1 MPTGTSSGTA
11 VEGNGVASETARPE
25 AAVPLPEPRAPR
37 HRSGHSW
44 RSRTWWSTPRL
55 VRGLT
60 GLCLVA
66 LLAAGTATGTV
77 LGGARDGTDVI
88 GHQAAPQVVRSADLY
103 FALNDMDAQAANLL
117 LFGGDPD
124 YTAPRKETLDTYE
137 QRRTQADNDLQRVTE
152 AVADDAAGQRA
163 VRTVIGELG
172 QYEALVARAQLL
184 EEQAHAPAGRPSADA
199 LAAYHQATDL
209 LRQRLLPAVDD
220 VTRANAAVVDRNYT
234 DQRDALSG
242 GWWTILVTG
251 LLALAALGLLQR
263 VLAVRF
269 RRLVNVPLA
278 ATTLLALAGLITAL
292 TLTSRAD
299 HQLVVAKS
307 NSFDSVIALSRARAV
322 AYDLNA
328 DESRYLTDPARA
340 AAYEQSFLDKTQSF
354 ARVDGAALATYDD
367 KLAALADKHRAD
379 HGQVGFGGYL
389 GDELRNITFPG
400 EQDAAERV
408 LTAFQQYQRDDRK
421 IRELNAQGKLKE
433 AVTFDTGT
441 TPGQSNADFDVL
453 SAALD
458 DNQAINQRA
467 FDGAVAATDDDL
479 GATTAGLG
487 AAALAAALALTALG
501 VRPRL
506 REFA

>member
-1 MPTGTSSGTA
+1 M
-11 VEGNGVASETARPE
+11 
-25 AAVPLPEPRAPR
+25 PLPAPRAPR
-37 HRSGHSW
+37 HLSGRSW
-44 RSRTWWSTPRL
+44 RSRDWWNTPRL
-55 VRGLT
+55 VRALT
-60 GLCLVA
+60 GLCLAA
-66 LLAAGTATGTV
+66 LLVAGAATGAV
-77 LGGARDGTDVI
+77 LGEARDGTDVI

-117 LFGGDPD
+117 LFGADPD
-124 YTAPRKETLDTYE
+124 YTALRKQTLDTYE
-137 QRRTQADNDLQRVTE
+137 QRRSQADTDLQRVTE
-152 AVADDAAGQRA
+152 AVAGDAAGQRA
-163 VRTVIGELG
+163 VQTVIGELG
-172 QYEALVARAQLL
+172 RYEALVARAQLL

-199 LAAYHQATDL
+199 LAAYRQATDL
-209 LRQRLLPAVDD
+209 LRQQLLPAVDE
-220 VTRANAAVVDRNYT
+220 VTKANAAVVEGNYT
-234 DQRDALSG
+234 DRRDALAG
-242 GWWTILVTG
+242 GWWWILLTG
-251 LLALAALGLLQR
+251 LFALVVLGLLQR
-263 VLAVRF
+263 LLAVRF

-278 ATTLLALAGLITAL
+278 VTSLLTVIGLVTAL

-354 ARVDGAALATYDD
+354 ARVDGATLTTYNDR
-367 KLAALADKHRAD
+367 LAALADKHRAG
-379 HGQVGFGGYL
+379 HGQVGFDGYL
-389 GDELRNITFPG
+389 GDELRNITFAG

-433 AVTFDTGT
+433 AVTYNTGL
-441 TPGQSNADFDVL
+441 TPGQSNADFGTL

-467 FDGAVAATDDDL
+467 FEAAVATTDDDL
-479 GATTAGLG
+479 DATTAGLG
-487 AAALAAALALTALG
+487 AAALAAALAMAALG

>member
-1 MPTGTSSGTA
+1 MGKT
-11 VEGNGVASETARPE
+11 VASETARQE
-25 AAVPLPEPRAPR
+25 TAVPLPAPRAPR
-37 HRSGHSW
+37 HLFGSSW
-44 RSRTWWSTPRL
+44 RSRAWWTTPRL
-55 VRGLT
+55 VRALT
-60 GLCLVA
+60 GLCLAA
-66 LLAAGTATGTV
+66 LLVAATVIAAV

-117 LFGGDPD
+117 LFGADPD
-124 YTAPRKETLDTYE
+124 YAALRRETLDTYE
-137 QRRTQADNDLQRVTE
+137 QRRTQADTDLQRVAE
-152 AVADDAAGQRA
+152 AVTGDAAGQRA
-163 VRTVIGELG
+163 VQTVIGELG
-172 QYEALVARAQLL
+172 RYEALVARAQLL
-184 EEQAHAPAGRPSADA
+184 EEQARAQAGRPSADA
-199 LAAYHQATDL
+199 LAAYRQATDL
-209 LRQRLLPAVDD
+209 LRQQLLPAVDE
-220 VTRANAAVVDRNYT
+220 VTKANAAVVEGNYT
-234 DQRDALSG
+234 DQRAALAG
-242 GWWTILVTG
+242 GWWWILFTG
-251 LLALAALGLLQR
+251 LTTLIVLGLLQR

-278 ATTLLALAGLITAL
+278 AASLLTVVGLVAALSLA
-292 TLTSRAD
+292 SRAD
-299 HQLVVAKS
+299 DQLVVAKS
-307 NSFDSVIALSRARAV
+307 DSFDSVIALSRARAV

-354 ARVDGAALATYDD
+354 ARVDGATLASYDD
-367 KLAALADKHRAD
+367 RLAALADKHRAD

-389 GDELRNITFPG
+389 GDELRNITFTG

-408 LTAFQQYQRDDRK
+408 LAAFQQYQRDDRK

-433 AVTFDTGT
+433 AVTYNTGLN
-441 TPGQSNADFDVL
+441 PGQSNADFGVL

-467 FDGAVAATDDDL
+467 FEAAVATTDDDL
-479 GATTAGLG
+479 AATAAALG
-487 AAALAAALALTALG
+487 AAALAAALALTASG

>member
-1 MPTGTSSGTA
+1 M
-11 VEGNGVASETARPE
+11 
-25 AAVPLPEPRAPR
+25 PLPEPRAPR

-44 RSRTWWSTPRL
+44 RSRTWWNTPRL

-66 LLAAGTATGTV
+66 LLAAGTATATV
-77 LGGARDGTDVI
+77 LGGARGGTDVI

-152 AVADDAAGQRA
+152 AVAGDAAGQRA

-172 QYEALVARAQLL
+172 RYEALVARAQLL

-263 VLAVRF
+263 VLTARF

-278 ATTLLALAGLITAL
+278 ATTLLVLAGLITAL

-307 NSFDSVIALSRARAV
+307 DSFDSVIALSRARAV

-354 ARVDGAALATYDD
+354 ARVDGAALATYND

-408 LTAFQQYQRDDRK
+408 LTAFQQYQRDDRR

-441 TPGQSNADFDVL
+441 TPGQSNADFGVL

-487 AAALAAALALTALG
+487 AAALVAALALTALG

>member
-1 MPTGTSSGTA
+1 M
-11 VEGNGVASETARPE
+11 
-25 AAVPLPEPRAPR
+25 
-37 HRSGHSW
+37 
-44 RSRTWWSTPRL
+44 
-55 VRGLT
+55 RGLT
-60 GLCLVA
+60 ALGLVA
-66 LLAAGTATGTV
+66 LLAAGTATATV

-117 LFGGDPD
+117 LFGADPD
-124 YTAPRKETLDTYE
+124 YTALRKATMDTYE
-137 QRRTQADNDLQRVTE
+137 QRRAQADTDLQHVTE
-152 AVADDAAGQRA
+152 AVAGDAAGQRA
-163 VRTVIGELG
+163 VQTVIGELG

-184 EEQAHAPAGRPSADA
+184 EDQAHAQAGRPSAEA

-209 LRQRLLPAVDD
+209 LSQRLLPAVDE
-220 VTRANAAVVDRNYT
+220 VTKANAAVVERNYT
-234 DQRDALSG
+234 DQRDALAG
-242 GWWTILVTG
+242 GWWEILVTG

-278 ATTLLALAGLITAL
+278 ATTVIAFAGLVTAL

-328 DESRYLTDPARA
+328 DESRYLTDLARA
-340 AAYEQSFLDKTQSF
+340 VAYEQSFLDKTQSF
-354 ARVDGAALATYDD
+354 ARVDGATLATYND

-400 EQDAAERV
+400 EQEAAERV

-421 IRELNAQGKLKE
+421 IRELNAQGKHKE
-433 AVTFDTGT
+433 AVTFNTGT

-458 DNQAINQRA
+458 DSQAINQRA
-467 FDGAVAATDDDL
+467 FEHAVATTDDDL
-479 GATTAGLG
+479 DATTAGLG

>member
-1 MPTGTSSGTA
+1 M
-11 VEGNGVASETARPE
+11 
-25 AAVPLPEPRAPR
+25 RA
-37 HRSGHSW
+37 
-44 RSRTWWSTPRL
+44 L
-55 VRGLT
+55 A
-60 GLCLVA
+60 GLCLMT
-66 LLAAGTATGTV
+66 LLAAGATTATV

-88 GHQAAPQVVRSADLY
+88 GHRAAPQVVRSADLY

-117 LFGGDPD
+117 LFGADPD
-124 YTAPRKETLDTYE
+124 YAALRKATLDTYE
-137 QRRTQADNDLQRVTE
+137 QRRTQADTDLQRVTE
-152 AVADDAAGQRA
+152 AVAGDAAGQRA
-163 VRTVIGELG
+163 VQTVIGELG
-172 QYEALVARAQLL
+172 RYEALVARAQLL
-184 EEQAHAPAGRPSADA
+184 EDQAHASAGRPSADA
-199 LAAYHQATDL
+199 LAAYRQATDL
-209 LRQRLLPAVDD
+209 LRQQLLPAVDE
-220 VTRANAAVVDRNYT
+220 VTKANAVVVERNYT
-234 DQRDALSG
+234 DQRDALAG
-242 GWWTILVTG
+242 GWWGILVTG
-251 LLALAALGLLQR
+251 LLALAALVGLQR
-263 VLAVRF
+263 LLAVRY

-278 ATTLLALAGLITAL
+278 VTTLLTLAGLVTAL
-292 TLTSRAD
+292 TLASRVD

-354 ARVDGAALATYDD
+354 ARVDGATLASYSD
-367 KLAALADKHRAD
+367 KLAALADRHRAD

-389 GDELRNITFPG
+389 GDELRNITFAG
-400 EQDAAERV
+400 EQEAAERV
-408 LTAFQQYQRDDRK
+408 LAAFQQYQRDDRK

-453 SAALD
+453 STALD
-458 DNQAINQRA
+458 DTQAINQRA

-479 GATTAGLG
+479 DATTAGLG

>member
-1 MPTGTSSGTA
+1 M
-11 VEGNGVASETARPE
+11 
-25 AAVPLPEPRAPR
+25 PLPEPRAPR

-103 FALNDMDAQAANLL
+103 FALSDMDAQAANLL

>member
-1 MPTGTSSGTA
+1 M
-11 VEGNGVASETARPE
+11 
-25 AAVPLPEPRAPR
+25 
-37 HRSGHSW
+37 
-44 RSRTWWSTPRL
+44 
-55 VRGLT
+55 RGLT

-66 LLAAGTATGTV
+66 LLGVGTATATV

-117 LFGGDPD
+117 LFGADPD
-124 YTAPRKETLDTYE
+124 YTALRKDTLDTYE
-137 QRRTQADNDLQRVTE
+137 RRRTQADTDLQRVTE
-152 AVADDAAGQRA
+152 AVAGDAAGQRA
-163 VRTVIGELG
+163 VQTVIGELG

-209 LRQRLLPAVDD
+209 LRQRLLPAIDE
-220 VTRANAAVVDRNYT
+220 VTKANAAVVERNYT

-242 GWWTILVTG
+242 GWWGILVTG

-263 VLAVRF
+263 LLAVRF

-278 ATTLLALAGLITAL
+278 ATTLLTLAGLVTAL
-292 TLTSRAD
+292 TLASRAD

-354 ARVDGAALATYDD
+354 ARIDGATLASYND

-400 EQDAAERV
+400 EQEAAERV
-408 LTAFQQYQRDDRK
+408 LAAFQQYQRDDRK
-421 IRELNAQGKLKE
+421 IRELNAQGKLKG

-441 TPGQSNADFDVL
+441 TAGQSNADFDVL
-453 SAALD
+453 SAALE

-479 GATTAGLG
+479 DATTAGLG
-487 AAALAAALALTALG
+487 AAALAAALALTAAG

>member
-1 MPTGTSSGTA
+1 M
-11 VEGNGVASETARPE
+11 
-25 AAVPLPEPRAPR
+25 PRAPQ
-37 HRSGHSW
+37 HRLGISW
-44 RSRTWWSTPRL
+44 RSRVWWNTPRL

-60 GLCLVA
+60 GLCLAA

-77 LGGARDGTDVI
+77 LGGARDGMDVI
-88 GHQAAPQVVRSADLY
+88 GHEAAPQVVRSADLY

-117 LFGGDPD
+117 LFGADPD
-124 YTAPRKETLDTYE
+124 YAALRKETLDTYE
-137 QRRTQADNDLQRVTE
+137 QRRTQADADLQRVTE
-152 AVADDAAGQRA
+152 AVAGDAAGQRA
-163 VRTVIGELG
+163 VQTVIGELG
-172 QYEALVARAQLL
+172 RYEALVARAQLL
-184 EEQAHAPAGRPSADA
+184 EEQAHAAAGRPSADA
-199 LAAYHQATDL
+199 LVAYRQATDL

-220 VTRANAAVVDRNYT
+220 VTKANAAVVEHNYT
-234 DQRDALSG
+234 DRRDALAG
-242 GWWTILVTG
+242 GWWGILVTG

-263 VLAVRF
+263 LLTVRF

-278 ATTLLALAGLITAL
+278 VTSLLTVVGLVTAL

-328 DESRYLTDPARA
+328 DESRYLSDPARS

-354 ARVDGAALATYDD
+354 ARVDGATLATYNDR
-367 KLAALADKHRAD
+367 LAALADKHRAD

-389 GDELRNITFPG
+389 GDELRNITFAG

-408 LTAFQQYQRDDRK
+408 LAAFQQYQRDDRK

-433 AVTFDTGT
+433 AVTFNTGL
-441 TPGQSNADFDVL
+441 TPGQSNADFGTL
-453 SAALD
+453 SSALD

-467 FDGAVAATDDDL
+467 FEAAVATTDDDL
-479 GATTAGLG
+479 DATTAGLG

>member
-1 MPTGTSSGTA
+1 M
-11 VEGNGVASETARPE
+11 
-25 AAVPLPEPRAPR
+25 RA
-37 HRSGHSW
+37 
-44 RSRTWWSTPRL
+44 
-55 VRGLT
+55 LT
-60 GLCLVA
+60 GVCLAA
-66 LLAAGTATGTV
+66 LLAAGAVTGSV

-117 LFGGDPD
+117 LFGADPD
-124 YTAPRKETLDTYE
+124 YTALRKQTLDTYE
-137 QRRTQADNDLQRVTE
+137 QRRTQADNDLQRVAE
-152 AVADDAAGQRA
+152 AVAGDAAGQRA
-163 VRTVIGELG
+163 VQTVIGELG
-172 QYEALVARAQLL
+172 QYEAQVARAQLL
-184 EEQAHAPAGRPSADA
+184 EEQAHAQAGRPPADA
-199 LAAYHQATDL
+199 LAAYRQATDL
-209 LRQRLLPAVDD
+209 LRQRLLPAVDE
-220 VTRANAAVVDRNYT
+220 VTKANASVVEHNYS
-234 DQRDALSG
+234 DQRDALAG
-242 GWWTILVTG
+242 GWWTILVFG

-263 VLAVRF
+263 LLAVRF

-278 ATTLLALAGLITAL
+278 AATLLALAGLITAL
-292 TLTSRAD
+292 TLASRAD
-299 HQLVVAKS
+299 HHLVVAKS

-340 AAYEQSFLDKTQSF
+340 AAYEQSYLDKTQLF
-354 ARVDGAALATYDD
+354 ARVDGATLATYNDR
-367 KLAALADKHRAD
+367 LAALADRHRAD

-408 LTAFQQYQRDDRK
+408 LAAFQQYQRDDRK

-433 AVTFDTGT
+433 AVTFDTGL
-441 TPGQSNADFDVL
+441 TPGQSNADFDAL

-458 DNQAINQRA
+458 DTQAINQRA
-467 FDGAVAATDDDL
+467 FETAVATTDDDL

-501 VRPRL
+501 VRSRL

>member
-1 MPTGTSSGTA
+1 M
-11 VEGNGVASETARPE
+11 ENEVAPETAPPE
-25 AAVPLPEPRAPR
+25 AAVQVSESRAPR
-37 HRSGHSW
+37 HRPGRAW
-44 RSRTWWSTPRL
+44 RSRAWWNTPRL

-60 GLCLVA
+60 GLCLAA
-66 LLAAGTATGTV
+66 LLAAGTATGAV

-117 LFGGDPD
+117 LFGADPD
-124 YTAPRKETLDTYE
+124 YTTLRKQTLDTYE
-137 QRRTQADNDLQRVTE
+137 QRRGQADTDLQRVTE
-152 AVADDAAGQRA
+152 AVVGDATGQRA
-163 VRTVIGELG
+163 VQTVIGELG

-184 EEQAHAPAGRPSADA
+184 EDQAHAPAGRPSADA
-199 LAAYHQATDL
+199 LTAYRQATDL
-209 LRQRLLPAVDD
+209 LRQRLLPAVDE
-220 VTRANAAVVDRNYT
+220 VTKANASVVQRNYT
-234 DQRDALSG
+234 DQRDALAG
-242 GWWTILVTG
+242 GWWTVLAAG
-251 LLALAALGLLQR
+251 LLALAALGVLQR

-278 ATTLLALAGLITAL
+278 VTTLLTLVGLVTAL

-307 NSFDSVIALSRARAV
+307 NSFDSVIALGRARAV

-340 AAYEQSFLDKTQSF
+340 AAYEQTFLDKTQSF
-354 ARVDGAALATYDD
+354 ARVDGATLATYNDR
-367 KLAALADKHRAD
+367 LAALADRHRGD
-379 HGQVGFGGYL
+379 HHQVGFGGYL

-400 EQDAAERV
+400 EQEAAERV
-408 LTAFQQYQRDDRK
+408 LTTFQQYQRDDRK

-433 AVTFDTGT
+433 AVTFNTGT
-441 TPGQSNADFDVL
+441 TPGQSNADFDAL

-458 DNQAINQRA
+458 DNQAINQHA
-467 FDGAVAATDDDL
+467 FDAAVAATDDDL
-479 GATTAGLG
+479 DALTAALG

-501 VRPRL
+501 VRSRL

>member
-1 MPTGTSSGTA
+1 MENTVT
-11 VEGNGVASETARPE
+11 SETARPE
-25 AAVPLPEPRAPR
+25 TAAPLPAPRAPH
-37 HRSGHSW
+37 HRLGRSW
-44 RSRTWWSTPRL
+44 RSRAWWNTPRL

-60 GLCLVA
+60 GLCLAA
-66 LLAAGTATGTV
+66 LLVAGTATAAV

-117 LFGGDPD
+117 LFGADPD
-124 YTAPRKETLDTYE
+124 YTTLRKETLDTYE
-137 QRRTQADNDLQRVTE
+137 QRRTQADTDLQRVTE
-152 AVADDAAGQRA
+152 AVAGDAAGQRA
-163 VRTVIGELG
+163 VQTVIGELG
-172 QYEALVARAQLL
+172 RYEALVARAQLL

-199 LAAYHQATDL
+199 LAAYRQATDL
-209 LRQRLLPAVDD
+209 LRQQLLPAVDD
-220 VTRANAAVVDRNYT
+220 VTKANAAVVDRSYA
-234 DQRDALSG
+234 DQRGALAG
-242 GWWTILVTG
+242 GWWWILLSG
-251 LLALAALGLLQR
+251 LVALVALGLLQR
-263 VLAVRF
+263 LLAVRF

-278 ATTLLALAGLITAL
+278 ITTLLTVVGLVAALALA
-292 TLTSRAD
+292 SRAD
-299 HQLVVAKS
+299 DQLVVAKS

-328 DESRYLTDPARA
+328 DESRYLTDPSRA
-340 AAYEQSFLDKTQSF
+340 AAYEHSFLDKTQSF
-354 ARVDGAALATYDD
+354 ARVDGATLATYDA
-367 KLAALADKHRAD
+367 KLAALADRHRAD

-408 LTAFQQYQRDDRK
+408 LAAFQQYQRDDRK
-421 IRELNAQGKLKE
+421 IRELNTQGKLKE
-433 AVTFDTGT
+433 AVTYNTGL
-441 TPGQSNADFDVL
+441 TPGQSNADFGIL

-467 FDGAVAATDDDL
+467 FEAAVATTDDDL
-479 GATTAGLG
+479 DAITAGLG
-487 AAALAAALALTALG
+487 AAALTVALVLTALG

>member
-1 MPTGTSSGTA
+1 M
-11 VEGNGVASETARPE
+11 
-25 AAVPLPEPRAPR
+25 
-37 HRSGHSW
+37 
-44 RSRTWWSTPRL
+44 
-55 VRGLT
+55 RGLT

-66 LLAAGTATGTV
+66 LLAAGAATATV

-117 LFGGDPD
+117 LFGADPD
-124 YTAPRKETLDTYE
+124 YTALRKETLDTYE
-137 QRRTQADNDLQRVTE
+137 QRRAQADTDLQRVTE
-152 AVADDAAGQRA
+152 AVAGDAAGQRA

-184 EEQAHAPAGRPSADA
+184 EEQAHASVGRPSADA

-209 LRQRLLPAVDD
+209 LRQRLLPAVDE
-220 VTRANAAVVDRNYT
+220 VTKANASVVERNYT
-234 DQRDALSG
+234 DQRAALAG
-242 GWWTILVTG
+242 GWWEILIAG
-251 LLALAALGLLQR
+251 LVALAALGVLQR
-263 VLAVRF
+263 LLAVRF

-278 ATTLLALAGLITAL
+278 ITTLLALAGLVTAL
-292 TLTSRAD
+292 TLASQAD

-328 DESRYLTDPARA
+328 DESRYLTDPSRA

-354 ARVDGAALATYDD
+354 ARVDGATLASYSD
-367 KLAALADKHRAD
+367 KLAALADRHRAD

-389 GDELRNITFPG
+389 GDELRNITFAG
-400 EQDAAERV
+400 EQEAAERV
-408 LTAFQQYQRDDRK
+408 LNAFQQYQRDDRK
-421 IRELNAQGKLKE
+421 IRELNTQGKLKE

-441 TPGQSNADFDVL
+441 TAGQSNADFDAL

-479 GATTAGLG
+479 DAATAGLG
-487 AAALAAALALTALG
+487 AAALAAALILTAAG

-506 REFA
+506 REFV

>member
-1 MPTGTSSGTA
+1 M
-11 VEGNGVASETARPE
+11 
-25 AAVPLPEPRAPR
+25 
-37 HRSGHSW
+37 
-44 RSRTWWSTPRL
+44 
-55 VRGLT
+55 
-60 GLCLVA
+60 
-66 LLAAGTATGTV
+66 
-77 LGGARDGTDVI
+77 
-88 GHQAAPQVVRSADLY
+88 
-103 FALNDMDAQAANLL
+103 
-117 LFGGDPD
+117 
-124 YTAPRKETLDTYE
+124 
-137 QRRTQADNDLQRVTE
+137 
-152 AVADDAAGQRA
+152 
-163 VRTVIGELG
+163 
-172 QYEALVARAQLL
+172 
-184 EEQAHAPAGRPSADA
+184 
-199 LAAYHQATDL
+199 
-209 LRQRLLPAVDD
+209 
-220 VTRANAAVVDRNYT
+220 
-234 DQRDALSG
+234 
-242 GWWTILVTG
+242 
-251 LLALAALGLLQR
+251 
-263 VLAVRF
+263 
-269 RRLVNVPLA
+269 NVPLA

>member
-1 MPTGTSSGTA
+1 MRQ
-11 VEGNGVASETARPE
+11 ETAAPPPGSRSPRPW
-25 AAVPLPEPRAPR
+25 LGR
-37 HRSGHSW
+37 SW
-44 RSRTWWSTPRL
+44 RSRDWWNTPRL

-60 GLCLVA
+60 GLCLAA
-66 LLAAGTATGTV
+66 LLAAGAATGAV
-77 LGGARDGTDVI
+77 LDGAREGTDVI

-117 LFGGDPD
+117 LFGADPD
-124 YTAPRKETLDTYE
+124 YTVLRKETLDTYE
-137 QRRTQADNDLQRVTE
+137 QRRAQADTDLQRVAE
-152 AVADDAAGQRA
+152 AVAGDQAGQRA
-163 VRTVIGELG
+163 VQTVIGELG
-172 QYEALVARAQLL
+172 GYEALVARAQLL
-184 EEQAHAPAGRPSADA
+184 EDQAHAPAGRPSADA
-199 LAAYHQATDL
+199 LAAYREATDL

-220 VTRANAAVVDRNYT
+220 VTKANAAVVEHNYA
-234 DQRDALSG
+234 DQRDALAG
-242 GWWTILVTG
+242 GWWWILLTG
-251 LLALAALGLLQR
+251 LVGLGALGLLQR

-278 ATTLLALAGLITAL
+278 VTSLLALAGLVTAL

-299 HQLVVAKS
+299 HHLVVAKS

-354 ARVDGAALATYDD
+354 ARIDGATLTTYNDR
-367 KLAALADKHRAD
+367 LSALADKHRAD

-389 GDELRNITFPG
+389 GDELRNITFAG

-408 LTAFQQYQRDDRK
+408 LAAFQQYQRDDRR

-433 AVTFDTGT
+433 AVTFNTGLN
-441 TPGQSNADFDVL
+441 PGQSNADFGVL
-453 SAALD
+453 SAALE

-467 FDGAVAATDDDL
+467 FEGAVADGDDDL
-479 GATTAGLG
+479 DATTAGLG
-487 AAALAAALALTALG
+487 TVALAVALALTVLG